1 MQSDEEAARRLHLE
15 INGGRRRYLKRSP
28 DQGVASPAEGT
39 TPNCLP
45 DIAQRMD
52 IDVTVK
58 AEKPGKPSDTSAS
71 HTTLPGLGAKPVWC
85 CVGETAGKTTS
96 LLAKNA
102 HIANVKRCP
111 SSQPNTSPVNNKPA
125 AVVIKVPLSHP
136 CYAKAAALREKAE
149 KSSSTQCFYTKVT
162 EPRRVSSPY
171 LIDSRTKLAMFVNS
185 MFSCEKIKCGQGAM
199 LDVVF
204 VPRDCGAA
212 SIRFP
217 PVPSQQT
224 WDGIIEERSPDGTA
238 WSSASRNAAFVMLT
252 QNEGTMKNMRHPKL
266 VH

>member
-15 INGGRRRYLKRSP
+15 INGGRRRYLKRSQ
-28 DQGVASPAEGT
+28 DQGVASPAEGKT
-39 TPNCLP
+39 TNCP
-45 DIAQRMD
+45 PHIAQGMG
-52 IDVTVK
+52 VHVNVK
-58 AEKPGKPSDTSAS
+58 SEKP
-71 HTTLPGLGAKPVWC
+71 
-85 CVGETAGKTTS
+85 GETAGQTTS
-96 LLAKNA
+96 WLAQNDHMA
-102 HIANVKRCP
+102 DVKPCP
-111 SSQPNTSPVNNKPA
+111 SLQPNTSPVNNKPA

-149 KSSSTQCFYTKVT
+149 KSSSTQCFYTKVA

-204 VPRDCGAA
+204 VPRDRGAA

-217 PVPSQQT
+217 PLPPQQT
-224 WDGIIEERSPDGTA
+224 WEGPIEERSPDGTT